1 MDRFYRGLTAG
12 VGAGIP
18 MNLWS
23 NAAYALGFGQ
33 LRLLDWA
40 GVIIFGS
47 LPQSFAQQAYAQVV
61 QLIWVGFLGVVFAF
75 LIPQISS
82 QGLLGKGVFFSMVSG
97 LLSYA
102 VPVLFQLPELTVLDL
117 PTVLN
122 NHIGGLIWGLGLV
135 YILCR
140 MDGEKN

>member
-1 MDRFYRGLTAG
+1 M
-12 VGAGIP
+12 
-18 MNLWS
+18 
-23 NAAYALGFGQ
+23 
-33 LRLLDWA
+33 
-40 GVIIFGS
+40 IIFGS

-102 VPVLFQLPELTVLDL
+102 VPVLFQLPELTVWIY
-117 PTVLN
+117 PPSST
-122 NHIGGLIWGLGLV
+122 IT
-135 YILCR
+135 
-140 MDGEKN
+140 